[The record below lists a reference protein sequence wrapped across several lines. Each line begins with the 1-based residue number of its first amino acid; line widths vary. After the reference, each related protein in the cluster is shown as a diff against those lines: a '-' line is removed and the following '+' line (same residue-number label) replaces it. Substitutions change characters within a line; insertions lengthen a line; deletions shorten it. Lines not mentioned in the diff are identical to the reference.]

1 MYIKKD
7 IHCEIDTDLI
17 TIKKFDEEYN
27 TVVINYLLYNRYL
40 KLFKITKNE
49 KLKKL
54 LDIVQLCEINKKE
67 LQDIMSS
74 ILTKE
79 LTKNINNEILKN
91 LIKFQKKMGNSKSL
105 CYYIILLVMWI

>member
-67 LQDIMSS
+67 PRDIMSS

-91 LIKFQKKMGNSKSL
+91 LIKFEKNGK
-105 CYYIILLVMWI
+105 